1 MQDLINEAAEM
12 IRPYNAKLADM
23 FLAQPFQR
31 VNLADAFEAGF
42 KSGPSEYT
50 RMISNIADL
59 DRRMRMAAA

>member
-1 MQDLINEAAEM
+1 MQDLINQAAEM

-23 FLAQPFQR
+23 FLNQPFQR

-50 RMISNIADL
+50 QAIRRVADL
-59 DRRMRMAAA
+59 DRRMRMAGE